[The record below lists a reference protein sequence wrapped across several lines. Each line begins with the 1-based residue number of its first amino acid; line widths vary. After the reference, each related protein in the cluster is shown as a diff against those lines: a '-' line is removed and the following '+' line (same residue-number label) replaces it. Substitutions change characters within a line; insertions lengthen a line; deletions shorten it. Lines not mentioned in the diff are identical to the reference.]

1 MTIRSTASLPT
12 RRRALV
18 AAGMGG
24 LAVVLLPRLA
34 AAEPKDVEAE
44 IKKLVGDKK
53 LAEGKIKFDTPAIAE
68 NGNVVP
74 VKIAVESPMT
84 EADHVKAV
92 HIFADGNPL
101 PGVVSYHF
109 TPASGR
115 AQAECRI
122 RLAKTQ
128 NLVAVAETSKGE
140 LYKASVEIKVT
151 IGGCGG

>member
-1 MTIRSTASLPT
+1 MTLRSASLPS
-12 RRRALV
+12 RRQALAAAGFGAVAVALV
-18 AAGMGG
+18 
-24 LAVVLLPRLA
+24 PRLA
-34 AAEPKDVEAE
+34 LAEPKDVEAE
-44 IKKLVGDKK
+44 IKKIVGDKK
-53 LAEGKIKFDTPAIAE
+53 PAAGRVKFDAPAIAE

-74 VKIAVESPMT
+74 VKVMVESPMT
-84 EADHVKAV
+84 ADDHVKSV

-101 PGVVSYHF
+101 PGVVAYHF

-140 LYKASVEIKVT
+140 FFQASTEIKVT